1 MRWNTGNTY
10 ICGMQLYKNHDL
22 RSLNSFGLGVQCKY
36 LIDIHDENELPR
48 AVEMAIHMGLPYL
61 FLGGGSNMLFTK
73 DYDGTI
79 IRLCI
84 EGITAEEQGDEVWVT
99 AGAGVVWNDLVQY
112 CVQNGWGGIE
122 NLALIP
128 GTVGASPIQNIGAYG
143 VELQD
148 VFVSL
153 RGFHLDQG
161 FLEFDKKGC
170 RFGYRQSIFKS
181 DLKQK
186 FVVSSVTLKL
196 SKTPQLKLSYG
207 AIGEELSRRGITAPN
222 IADVAEVVSSIRVS
236 KLPDPK
242 TIGNAGSFFKNPEIP
257 TEQFQRLK
265 IEHPALV
272 GYPASEGMTKVS
284 AAWMIE
290 ACGWKGKKVGNTG
303 TYEKH
308 ALVLVNHGGATGT
321 EISALARQIQY
332 SVYEKFGLAI
342 EPEVNII

>member
-1 MRWNTGNTY
+1 
-10 ICGMQLYKNHDL
+10 MQLYKNHDL
-22 RSLNSFGLGVQCKY
+22 SALNSFGLKVQCKY
-36 LIDIHDENELPR
+36 LIDIHEENELPR
-48 AVEMAIHMGLPYL
+48 AVEMAIHFGLPYL

-73 DYDGTI
+73 DYEGTI

-84 EGITAEEQGDEVWVT
+84 EGIKAEDLGETILVHC
-99 AGAGVVWNDLVQY
+99 GAGVVWNDLVQH
-112 CVQNGWGGIE
+112 CVENGWGGIE

-148 VFVSL
+148 VFESL
-153 RGFHLDQG
+153 RGFHIEQG

-170 RFGYRQSIFKS
+170 QFGYRQSIFKS
-181 DLKQK
+181 ALKQK
-186 FVVSSVTLKL
+186 FIVSSVTLRLQK
-196 SKTPQLKLSYG
+196 SPELKLGYG
-207 AIGEELSRRGITAPN
+207 AILEELERRGITTPS
-222 IADVAEVVSSIRVS
+222 IADVAEVVRSIRVS

-242 TIGNAGSFFKNPEIP
+242 TIGNAGSFFKNPEIEQ
-257 TEQFQRLK
+257 EQFQRLK
-265 IEHPALV
+265 ISHPALV
-272 GYPASEGMTKVS
+272 GYPTAEGMVKVS

-308 ALVLVNHGGATGT
+308 ALVLVNHGGASGN